1 MNRLVA
7 KRDATVARKK
17 RVRRKVAGTAAK
29 PRLTV
34 YKSVKHVYAQIID
47 DATGR
52 TLVAA
57 SSMGRDLREDLKK
70 TATVEAARTVG
81 LAIGKKALA
90 RDITRV
96 VFDRNGYPYQGKVKA
111 LADAAREAGLQF

>member
-7 KRDATVARKK
+7 KRGATVARKQ
-17 RVRRKVAGTAAK
+17 RVRKKVAGTAER

-34 YKSVKHVYAQIID
+34 YKSVKHLYAQIVD
-47 DATGR
+47 DVTGR

-57 SSMGRDLREDLKK
+57 STMGRDLRDDLSK
-70 TATVEAARTVG
+70 TANVEAARAVG

-90 RDITRV
+90 RDITKV
-96 VFDRNGYPYQGKVKA
+96 VFDRNGYAYHGKVKA

>member
-7 KRDATVARKK
+7 KRQAATARKS
-17 RVRRKVAGTAAK
+17 RVRRRVIGTAER

-34 YKSVKHVYAQIID
+34 FKSVKHVYAQIVD

-52 TLVAA
+52 TLVSA
-57 SSMGRDLREDLKK
+57 STMGRDLREDLKK
-70 TATVEAARTVG
+70 TSDVEAARAVG
-81 LAIGKKALA
+81 LALGKKALA
-90 RDITRV
+90 RDITKV
-96 VFDRNGYPYQGKVKA
+96 VFDRNGYPYHGKVKA

>member
-7 KRDATVARKK
+7 KRKLAGARKA
-17 RVRRKVAGTAAK
+17 RVRRKVVGTADR

-34 YKSVKHVYAQIID
+34 YKSAKHVYAQIVD
-47 DATGR
+47 DAAGR

-57 SSMGRDLREDLKK
+57 STAGRDLRDDLAK
-70 TATVEAARTVG
+70 TSDVAAARAVG

-90 RDITRV
+90 RDITKV
-96 VFDRNGYPYQGKVKA
+96 VFDRNGYPYHGKVKA
-111 LADAAREAGLQF
+111 LADAAREAGLQL

>member
-1 MNRLVA
+1 MNRLRA
-7 KRDATVARKK
+7 KRTTRAARKK
-17 RVRRKVAGTAAK
+17 RVRKKVQGGAER

-34 YKSVKHVYAQIID
+34 YRSLRHIYAQVID

-57 SSMGRDLREDLKK
+57 STVGRDLRDELKK
-70 TATVEAARTVG
+70 TGDVEAARAVG
-81 LAIGKKALA
+81 RAIGRKALS
-90 RDITRV
+90 RDISRV
-96 VFDRNGYPYQGKVKA
+96 IFDRNGYHYHGKVKA

>member
-7 KRDATVARKK
+7 KRQAATARKS
-17 RVRRKVAGTAAK
+17 RVRRRVIGTAER

-34 YKSVKHVYAQIID
+34 FKSVKHVYAQIVD

-52 TLVAA
+52 TLVSA
-57 SSMGRDLREDLKK
+57 STMGRDLREDLKK
-70 TATVEAARTVG
+70 TSDVEAARAVG
-81 LAIGKKALA
+81 LALGKKALA
-90 RDITRV
+90 RDITMV
-96 VFDRNGYPYQGKVKA
+96 VFDRNGYPYHGKVKA

>member
-7 KRDATVARKK
+7 KRGASVARKK
-17 RVRRKVAGTAAK
+17 RVRRKVAGTAER

-34 YKSVKHVYAQIID
+34 YKSEKHVYAQIVD

-57 SSMGRDLREDLKK
+57 STMGRDLRDDLSK
-70 TATVEAARTVG
+70 TANVDAARAVG
-81 LAIGKKALA
+81 LVIGRKALA
-90 RDITRV
+90 RDITKV
-96 VFDRNGYPYQGKVKA
+96 VFDRNGYAYHGKVKA

>member
-7 KRDATVARKK
+7 KRKASVARRK
-17 RVRRKVAGTAAK
+17 RVRRKVSGTAAR

-34 YKSVKHVYAQIID
+34 FKSAKHVYAQIID

-57 SSMGRDLREDLKK
+57 STMGRDLRDQLSK
-70 TATVEAARTVG
+70 TATVDAARTVG
-81 LAIGKKALA
+81 AAIGKKALA
-90 RDITRV
+90 RDIAKV
-96 VFDRNGYPYQGKVKA
+96 VFDRNGYPYHGKVKA
-111 LADAAREAGLQF
+111 LAEAAREAGLQF

>member
-7 KRDATVARKK
+7 KRKASAGRRK
-17 RVRRKVAGTAAK
+17 RVRRKVSGTAER

-34 YKSVKHVYAQIID
+34 FKSVKHVYAQIID

-57 SSMGRDLREDLKK
+57 STMGRDLRDQLEK
-70 TATVEAARTVG
+70 TATVDAARAVG
-81 LAIGKKALA
+81 AAIGKKAVA
-90 RDITRV
+90 HDIAKV
-96 VFDRNGYPYQGKVKA
+96 VFDRNGYPYHGKVKA
-111 LADAAREAGLQF
+111 LAEAAREAGLQF

>member
-7 KRDATVARKK
+7 KSKLAGARKA
-17 RVRRKVAGTAAK
+17 RVRRKVIGTADR

-34 YKSVKHVYAQIID
+34 YKSAKHVYAQIVD
-47 DATGR
+47 DAAGR

-57 SSMGRDLREDLKK
+57 STAGRDLRDDLAK
-70 TATVEAARTVG
+70 TSDVAAARAVG

-90 RDITRV
+90 RDITKV
-96 VFDRNGYPYQGKVKA
+96 VFDRNGYPYHGKVKA
-111 LADAAREAGLQF
+111 LADAAREAGLQL